1 MSRAWCSR
9 WFYDLFVGEPLGETA
24 DLRTPRGTLRG
35 MKRIPYLVALV
46 AAGVI
51 AAAASASGAYTAK
64 SAHLTAQHPRAAFTV
79 RASQPKKIILYIG
92 GAKVTTTTRCRKG
105 TTVSKL
111 TRSFDTGGTRNM
123 LWHMAGKQ
131 DVCHVSVTA
140 ALKGQGAGYVSVD
153 VYPR

>member
-1 MSRAWCSR
+1 
-9 WFYDLFVGEPLGETA
+9 
-24 DLRTPRGTLRG
+24 

-51 AAAASASGAYTAK
+51 AAGASASGPYTAK
-64 SAHLTAQHPRAAFTV
+64 SVHLDARNPSAAFTV
-79 RASQPKKIILYIG
+79 RIPQPKKIILYIG
-92 GAKVTTTTRCRKG
+92 QAKVTTTTRCLKG

-111 TRSFDTGGTRNM
+111 TRSFHTDGTRNM
-123 LWHMAGKQ
+123 LWHIAARQ

-140 ALKGQGAGYVSVD
+140 ALRGQGTGYVSVD

>member
-1 MSRAWCSR
+1 
-9 WFYDLFVGEPLGETA
+9 
-24 DLRTPRGTLRG
+24 

-51 AAAASASGAYTAK
+51 AAGASASGPYTAK
-64 SAHLTAQHPRAAFTV
+64 SVHLNARNPRAAFTV
-79 RASQPKKIILYIG
+79 RIPQPKKIILYIG
-92 GAKVTTTTRCRKG
+92 QANVTTTTRCLKG

-111 TRSFDTGGTRNM
+111 SRSFHTDGTRNM
-123 LWHMAGKQ
+123 LWHIAARQ

-140 ALKGQGAGYVSVD
+140 ALRGQGTGYVSVD

>member
-1 MSRAWCSR
+1 
-9 WFYDLFVGEPLGETA
+9 
-24 DLRTPRGTLRG
+24 

-64 SAHLTAQHPRAAFTV
+64 SAHLNARNPRAAFSV
-79 RASQPKKIILYIG
+79 RARQPKKIILYIG
-92 GAKVTTTTRCRKG
+92 TARVTTTTRCLKG

-111 TRSFDTGGTRNM
+111 TRSFHTDGTRNM
-123 LWHMAGKQ
+123 LWHIAGRQ
-131 DVCHVSVTA
+131 DVCRVSVA
-140 ALKGQGAGYVSVD
+140 ATLKGQGTGYVGVD